1 MYFNDKGDTNIDE
14 NLKYDAEK
22 KKKDMMKDII
32 VYSVLG
38 FIFLIGIILIIA
50 GLAGQMLYKNNYMCY
65 YQYVS
70 EIPCI

>member
-50 GLAGQMLYKNNYMCY
+50 GLAG
-65 YQYVS
+65 
-70 EIPCI
+70 